1 MKCKNKNLSYFLIAG
16 CNNKGNNKTE
26 ADECIQDCNV
36 EEKEKKEIQFI
47 KLQPLNFS
55 RELRLI
61 D

>member
-36 EEKEKKEIQFI
+36 QKRNSIY
-47 KLQPLNFS
+47 
-55 RELRLI
+55 
-61 D
+61 